1 MFDNSIYPECWTR
14 GIIVPVPKK
23 GNLNDVNIYRGIRL
37 TIVFSKIFS
46 LVLDNRLRKWA
57 EDNEIL
63 SDCQFGF
70 REKRSTVYC
79 IFVLTSIINKVLF
92 CEKKKLYCA
101 FVDFRK
107 AFDLVHRNSIW
118 VKLVAQG

>member
-1 MFDNSIYPECWTR
+1 MFDNSIYPECWTW

-23 GNLNDVNIYRGIRL
+23 GNLNDVNNYRGI
-37 TIVFSKIFS
+37 TFTSVFAKIFS
-46 LVLDNRLRKWA
+46 LILDNRLRKWA

-70 REKRSTVYC
+70 REKRSTADC

-92 CEKKKLYCA
+92 CEKKKKKKKK
-101 FVDFRK
+101 RK
-107 AFDLVHRNSIW
+107 KGTVLRFC
-118 VKLVAQG
+118 